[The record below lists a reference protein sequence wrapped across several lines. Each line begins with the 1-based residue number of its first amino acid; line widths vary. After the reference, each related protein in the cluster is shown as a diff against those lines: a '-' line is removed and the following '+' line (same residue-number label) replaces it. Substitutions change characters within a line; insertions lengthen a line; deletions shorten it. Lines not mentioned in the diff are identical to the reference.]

1 MSIQRGSDLIMN
13 IIIPH
18 LTRPAAN
25 RWTTVFPVVCSIT
38 LMLHFNGVFKKSVRH
53 NLKDER
59 ANSDDENVLQD
70 ADALLGAPEDTIR
83 YHRKL
88 QATTSLTE
96 RERER
101 ERAHVWII
109 TLTHNR

>member
-1 MSIQRGSDLIMN
+1 
-13 IIIPH
+13 
-18 LTRPAAN
+18 
-25 RWTTVFPVVCSIT
+25 
-38 LMLHFNGVFKKSVRH
+38 MLHFNGVFKKSVRH

-88 QATTSLTE
+88 QATFSLTE

>member
-25 RWTTVFPVVCSIT
+25 RWTTVFPVVCSNT

-101 ERAHVWII
+101 EREIGHMFGS
-109 TLTHNR
+109 